1 MTLLHSA
8 GLADPSCQLYMLFY
22 YLGPASA
29 FFIIWNNKSPDPWPS
44 HLTILKACGISVWDV
59 TAQSINYTGASMAGP
74 ALFGIIYSSVTIWA
88 ALYSRLILGRKMN
101 PYQWMAALC
110 VCCGLTLTANGSA
123 SLGPSVSRGIMMVF
137 LGSSMHGL
145 SYVLSEVIMNNSDE
159 EAKRG
164 LTIEQNCA
172 VQGLTA
178 SVSFLAWQLVYT
190 VPNAA
195 TKLWRP
201 MEAAGTTMS
210 MALGLLFLFAAVN
223 FLHSM
228 TFYHTLRHLSGGAT
242 SAGIFKGLQAVLVF
256 GWTHLAYCGRIGGTE
271 MCFSVQK
278 LESLVIVAAGVLSY
292 GYATTIERSKVDSV
306 LNEQSA
312 RTRSIFGSFVDLE
325 SI

>member
-1 MTLLHSA
+1 
-8 GLADPSCQLYMLFY
+8 
-22 YLGPASA
+22 
-29 FFIIWNNKSPDPWPS
+29 
-44 HLTILKACGISVWDV
+44 
-59 TAQSINYTGASMAGP
+59 MAGP

-110 VCCGLTLTANGSA
+110 VCCGLTLTANGSS